1 MPGIFRKRPY
11 CGEDAI
17 LKTIEP
23 DFGKGVF
30 RRVFECRNSHEFSEE
45 SSFDEEKRWVK
56 EVFSELAEELIRRK
70 HLD

>member
-1 MPGIFRKRPY
+1 MPGIFRKCPY

-23 DFGKGVF
+23 DFSKGVF

>member
-1 MPGIFRKRPY
+1 MPGIFRKCPY

-23 DFGKGVF
+23 DFSKGVF
-30 RRVFECRNSHEFSEE
+30 RRVFECKNGHEFTDE

>member
-1 MPGIFRKRPY
+1 MPGIFRKCPY

-23 DFGKGVF
+23 DFSKGVF

-56 EVFSELAEELIRRK
+56 EVFSELAEELMRRK
-70 HLD
+70 QLD